1 MAMALE
7 KQDLDMQSGSKPFL
21 AIWMVAYN
29 HEKFIEQAVESVL
42 MQETDFDFKL
52 FIGEDCSKDQTSEIC
67 KKLQQRYPDKIELF
81 LNQKNLGPNKNALQI
96 YDACFKSGAKY
107 IAMLEGDDYWTDKS
121 KLRKQVGFLE
131 SNPDFVLCFHKTGI
145 LKSDGEIIEDFLT
158 KIPENYETIETL
170 AQFGN
175 YIHTPTVV
183 YRNVLQTI
191 PFEFEFSPIGDFFLY
206 MMLAQHGKLKYL
218 DENLSVYRYGV
229 GMFSGKSELNLAL
242 SNLKLFSCL
251 LPCID
256 DEIVKKIIFKRYA
269 EAFSLLDIAIANQ
282 YKNHFVSDHIFFRS
296 LKFFKGN
303 ADKPQRILKKVFAK
317 IFKF

>member
-1 MAMALE
+1 MEMVLE
-7 KQDLDMQSGSKPFL
+7 KQDLDMQSGNKPFL

-42 MQETDFDFKL
+42 MQETDFNFKL
-52 FIGEDCSKDQTSEIC
+52 FIGEDCSKDHTNEIC
-67 KKLQQRYPDKIELF
+67 RKLQQLYPDKIELF

-96 YDACFKSGAKY
+96 YEACFKSGAKY
-107 IAMLEGDDYWTDKS
+107 IAMLEGDDYWTDKF
-121 KLRKQVGFLE
+121 KLRKQVDFLE
-131 SNPDFVLCFHKTGI
+131 SNPDFVLCFHKTSI
-145 LKSDGEIIEDFLT
+145 LKPSGEIIEDFLT
-158 KIPENYETIETL
+158 KIPEHYETIETL
-170 AQFGN
+170 AQLGN

-183 YRNVLQTI
+183 YRNVLEAI

-218 DENLSVYRYGV
+218 DENMSVYRYGV

-251 LPCID
+251 LPCIN
-256 DEIVKKIIFKRYA
+256 DEKVKKIIFERYV

-282 YKNHFVSDHIFFRS
+282 YKNHFVSDHIFLRS

-303 ADKPQRILKKVFAK
+303 AGKPRIILKKVFAK
-317 IFKF
+317 VFKS